1 MLFIRSSF
9 VFLSLCSWFFFYC
22 GVHVCTILALLQ
34 HIYLTYLPAFISYN
48 TCTQGGRESI
58 FQSLSDPDKPALVCG
73 IIASHLQLI
82 YQLKKIL
89 NQSLVCDLVW
99 DSKES
104 VPFSF
109 SRYGDLQFKVFSRSQ
124 FEEVTGLL
132 RQLILYT
139 VPKVQGIDEN
149 LEYLRLSMSAKL
161 LTCSQLQVSIKYSI
175 YYGSRTKCPVF
186 QYEPPH

>member
-1 MLFIRSSF
+1 M
-9 VFLSLCSWFFFYC
+9 
-22 GVHVCTILALLQ
+22 
-34 HIYLTYLPAFISYN
+34 
-48 TCTQGGRESI
+48 
-58 FQSLSDPDKPALVCG
+58 SDPDKPALVCG

-82 YQLKKIL
+82 DQLKKIL

-99 DSKES
+99 DAKES

-109 SRYGDLQFKVFSRSQ
+109 SLYGDLQFKVFSRSQ

-139 VPKVQGIDEN
+139 VPKVQCIDEN

-161 LTCSQLQVSIKYSI
+161 LTCSQLQVNVID
-175 YYGSRTKCPVF
+175 
-186 QYEPPH
+186 